1 MLSGI
6 RRGLLWSLP
15 QNTLLG
21 VGAEE
26 DSLLRTA
33 LGLATML
40 VITLL
45 GLFGQSLT
53 SVDTEELRSAVDAA
67 ALSSVTFSA
76 AIGVIDRHQDR
87 HVFCYSSSHAGADDV
102 TEHSLFDIGSVTKTF
117 TSALLVRAVRL
128 GLVDLEAPAQRYL
141 PADEVTLPSLGDS
154 EIRMID
160 LATHTS
166 GLPKR
171 PQDSDYPLPPGFN
184 PYNWYAAYTT
194 KHIYEYLTDY
204 CSLLSEPGTA
214 WTYSNTGSGLLGHI
228 LGLVDGTSYWDLL
241 DREILTPLGM
251 SSTHMFLPDDRA
263 ADLAEGHNEAGSHAP
278 PYTANDILQGAGF
291 LKSSLADMFL
301 YVEASLGLTETPLT
315 DLFET
320 THRPRF
326 QINDELG
333 SMGMDWLIRRL
344 PDNQRITYHAG
355 RTGGYSAYVGFNSRL
370 QTGVIVLCNFSAP
383 GVATEIG
390 EQILQIIPQY

>member
-1 MLSGI
+1 L
-6 RRGLLWSLP
+6 RLA
-15 QNTLLG
+15 LG
-21 VGAEE
+21 V
-26 DSLLRTA
+26 T
-33 LGLATML
+33 TML
-40 VITLL
+40 LIALL

-53 SVDTEELRSAVDAA
+53 SVDTEGLRTAVDAVA
-67 ALSSVTFSA
+67 SGSVPFSA
-76 AIGVIDRHQDR
+76 VIGVIDRNQDH
-87 HVFCYSSSHAGADDV
+87 HVFCYGSDHANADAV
-102 TEHSLFDIGSVTKTF
+102 TEDSLFDVGSVTKTF
-117 TSALLVRAVRL
+117 TSALLIRAVRL

-194 KHIYEYLTDY
+194 RHIYEYLTDY
-204 CSLLSEPGTA
+204 CSLLFEPGTA
-214 WTYSNTGSGLLGHI
+214 WSYSNTGSGLLGHI
-228 LGLVDGTSYWDLL
+228 LGLVDGTSYWELL
-241 DREILTPLGM
+241 EREILSPLGM
-251 SSTHMFLPDDRA
+251 INTYMVVPDDRA
-263 ADLAEGHNEAGSHAP
+263 AVLAKGHNEAGRYAP
-278 PYTANDILQGAGF
+278 PYTANDILQGSGF

-301 YVEASLGLTETPLT
+301 YVEANLGLMETPLT

-326 QINDELG
+326 QINDQLG

-355 RTGGYSAYVGFNSRL
+355 RTGGYGAYVGFNKRL
-370 QTGVIVLCNFSAP
+370 QTGVIVLCSFSVP
-383 GVATEIG
+383 GGATEIG
-390 EQILQIIPQY
+390 EKVLQIIPQY